1 MLNLLFFRGS
11 WYKKDDYIHGKIKT
25 LSRWH
30 VRTLKTLFCQI
41 SEVAARAREANA
53 EFKIDPVPGLTG
65 VFGQIRKTRQIDGN
79 FGNGSGSDEEDGSII
94 DEDEILEQQ
103 NNQKNLDD
111 ASIEDEE
118 EESSWFFFLEIY
130 Y

>member
-1 MLNLLFFRGS
+1 M
-11 WYKKDDYIHGKIKT
+11 I
-25 LSRWH
+25 
-30 VRTLKTLFCQI
+30 I

-65 VFGQIRKTRQIDGN
+65 VFGQIRKTRQIDGGN

-118 EESSWFFFLEIY
+118 EESS
-130 Y
+130 

>member
-1 MLNLLFFRGS
+1 M
-11 WYKKDDYIHGKIKT
+11 
-25 LSRWH
+25 
-30 VRTLKTLFCQI
+30 
-41 SEVAARAREANA
+41 AARAREANA

-118 EESSWFFFLEIY
+118 EESS
-130 Y
+130 

>member
-1 MLNLLFFRGS
+1 M
-11 WYKKDDYIHGKIKT
+11 I
-25 LSRWH
+25 
-30 VRTLKTLFCQI
+30 I

-94 DEDEILEQQ
+94 DEDEILEHQ

-118 EESSWFFFLEIY
+118 EESS
-130 Y
+130 